1 MGQAS
6 VTDYTLAVC
15 TIISIVFSLITLSN
29 TIRRNSDNDY
39 NEVRQL
45 VSDNKAGAQLRQH
58 PINSPLNETLIRKWI
73 NSKVAR
79 YYSPFGNILANITIS
94 LSATFSL
101 LLGSLTI
108 ISLFKRQYIDFF
120 IGLTFFAV
128 VILATA
134 IILNLPFFT
143 DEITI
148 ERQMY
153 IDYLSNIGIKQHNL
167 IQRSFPMF
175 SRKHPA
181 SLHFDSLNLQ
191 SRIKLLEQMREFAN
205 QQSLN
210 DEWINKQIE
219 ETNNELDKKLILLKE
234 KYPDAFCALK
244 FISNQETF
252 SDQPHQFIHTPK
264 TTENEVQT
272 SE

>member
-1 MGQAS
+1 MDQFEGRQILLTFWQYS
-6 VTDYTLAVC
+6 RKHHNLP
-15 TIISIVFSLITLSN
+15 IS
-29 TIRRNSDNDY
+29 
-39 NEVRQL
+39 
-45 VSDNKAGAQLRQH
+45 
-58 PINSPLNETLIRKWI
+58 
-73 NSKVAR
+73 
-79 YYSPFGNILANITIS
+79 NILTTPWLINDNISVQAPIY
-94 LSATFSL
+94 
-101 LLGSLTI
+101 
-108 ISLFKRQYIDFF
+108 RFF